1 MMRPVRDAIAP
12 PGHMNADG
20 SINPCHGYRVNPQAC
35 GDALYN
41 GARIK
46 RIAIGQTLANVREIM
61 GRDAGLRSVGTHE
74 GHESE
79 TWDYLTD
86 YDQDITT
93 RIEFVDGKV
102 VAIRQQPH

>member
-1 MMRPVRDAIAP
+1 
-12 PGHMNADG
+12 MNADG
-20 SINPCHGYRVNPQAC
+20 SINPCHGYRAHPQAC

-46 RIAIGQTLANVREIM
+46 RVAIGQTLANVREIM
-61 GRDAGLRSVGTHE
+61 GRDAELRSVGTHD

-79 TWDYLTD
+79 TWGYLTD

-93 RIEFVDGKV
+93 QIEFVDGAV
-102 VAIRQQPH
+102 VAIRQQPN